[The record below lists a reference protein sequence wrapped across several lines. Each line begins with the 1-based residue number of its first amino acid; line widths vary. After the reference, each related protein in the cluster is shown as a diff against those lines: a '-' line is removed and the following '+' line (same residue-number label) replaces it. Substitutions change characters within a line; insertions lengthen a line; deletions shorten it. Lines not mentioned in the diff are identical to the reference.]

1 MKMMPSTLAFAVV
14 ASFALGAVAVQTLHA
29 QSARKGYIITATD
42 VTGNPDVYKR
52 DYIDQLAPTYAPF
65 GARYIVR
72 QAKPVAVEGEP
83 PRGYMVITEFDSADK
98 ARGWLNSPEFLK
110 IKPIRDR
117 ETKTQV
123 YLVEGV
129 PN

>member
-1 MKMMPSTLAFAVV
+1 MKTKYVIAAGMVG
-14 ASFALGAVAVQTLHA
+14 SFVFGAVAVQTLHA
-29 QSARKGYIITATD
+29 QAARKGYIITATD

-52 DYIDQLAPTYAPF
+52 DYIDLLAPTYAPF
-65 GARYIVR
+65 GGRYIVR
-72 QAKPVAVEGEP
+72 QAKPVAFEGEA
-83 PRGYMVITEFDSADK
+83 PRGYVVITEFDTVDK

-110 IKPIRDR
+110 IKPVRDR
-117 ETKTQV
+117 ETKSQV

>member
-1 MKMMPSTLAFAVV
+1 MKTIPHSVPFALV
-14 ASFALGAVAVQTLHA
+14 ASFALGAIAVQTLHA

-52 DYIDQLAPTYAPF
+52 DYIDQLPPTYAPF

-72 QAKPVAVEGEP
+72 QAKPVGVEGEP
-83 PRGYMVITEFDSADK
+83 PREYIVITEFDSVDK
-98 ARGWLNSPEFLK
+98 ARGWLSSPEFLK